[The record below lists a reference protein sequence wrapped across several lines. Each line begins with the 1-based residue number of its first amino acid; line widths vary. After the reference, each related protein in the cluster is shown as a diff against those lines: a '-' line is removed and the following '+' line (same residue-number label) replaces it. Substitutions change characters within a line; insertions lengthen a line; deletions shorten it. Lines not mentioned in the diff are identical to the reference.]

1 MDPGLAPALVAA
13 GTVFALGA
21 VSPGPSLAVVLRN
34 TFEGGRGRGVACAV
48 GHGLGFGL
56 YAILAVFGLVA
67 VMGLSERAIDAM
79 RLLGAAVLL
88 LFASWSWPT
97 PSAEEDTTHVSEH
110 RQGRSGFLEGMTIA
124 VLNPKIAVFMVAV
137 LSQVLDPS
145 MPWSTRL
152 AVGLLGMG
160 IDTTWYLVVALLLS
174 SDALESRLN
183 AQRDRIGRV
192 LAIAMA
198 LLACWTVWT
207 TLWA

>member
-21 VSPGPSLAVVLRN
+21 ISPGPSLAVVLRN
-34 TFEGGRGRGVACAV
+34 TFEGGRRRGVACAI
-48 GHGLGFGL
+48 GHGLGFGI
-56 YAILAVFGLVA
+56 YAMLAVFSLVA
-67 VMGLSERAIDAM
+67 VMGLTEHGMDVM

-88 LFASWSWPT
+88 LFASWSWPKTT
-97 PSAEEDTTHVSEH
+97 PELDAAEVVMDQS
-110 RQGRSGFLEGMTIA
+110 GRNGFAEGMTIA

-145 MPWSTRL
+145 MPWSTRV
-152 AVGLLGMG
+152 AVGLLGMT

-174 SDALESRLN
+174 SEALEARLK
-183 AQRDRIGRV
+183 AQRDRIGRI
-192 LAIAMA
+192 LATTMA

-207 TLWA
+207 TLVS

>member
-1 MDPGLAPALVAA
+1 
-13 GTVFALGA
+13 
-21 VSPGPSLAVVLRN
+21 
-34 TFEGGRGRGVACAV
+34 
-48 GHGLGFGL
+48 
-56 YAILAVFGLVA
+56 
-67 VMGLSERAIDAM
+67 M
-79 RLLGAAVLL
+79 RLFGAAVLL

-97 PSAEEDTTHVSEH
+97 PSAKEGESEAMEH
-110 RQGRSGFLEGMTIA
+110 RHGRSGFLEGVTIA

-183 AQRDRIGRV
+183 AQRARIGRV

-198 LLACWTVWT
+198 LLACWTVWS
-207 TLWA
+207 TLWP

>member
-21 VSPGPSLAVVLRN
+21 ISPGPSLAVVLRN
-34 TFEGGRGRGVACAV
+34 TFEGGRRRGVACAI
-48 GHGLGFGL
+48 GHGLGFGI
-56 YAILAVFGLVA
+56 YAMLAVFSLVA
-67 VMGLSERAIDAM
+67 VMGLTEHGMDVM

-88 LFASWSWPT
+88 LFASWSWPKTT
-97 PSAEEDTTHVSEH
+97 PEVDAAEVVRD
-110 RQGRSGFLEGMTIA
+110 QGGRNGFAEGMTIA

-145 MPWSTRL
+145 MPWSTRV
-152 AVGLLGMG
+152 AVGLLGMT

-174 SDALESRLN
+174 SEALEARLK
-183 AQRDRIGRV
+183 AQRDRIGRI
-192 LAIAMA
+192 LATTMA

-207 TLWA
+207 TLVS

>member
-21 VSPGPSLAVVLRN
+21 ISPGPSLAVVLRN
-34 TFEGGRGRGVACAV
+34 TFEGGRRRGVACAI
-48 GHGLGFGL
+48 GHGLGFGI
-56 YAILAVFGLVA
+56 YAMLAVFSLVA
-67 VMGLSERAIDAM
+67 VMGLTEHGMDVM

-88 LFASWSWPT
+88 LFASWSWPKPT
-97 PSAEEDTTHVSEH
+97 PEVDAAEGVMD
-110 RQGRSGFLEGMTIA
+110 QGGRNGFAEGMTIA

-145 MPWSTRL
+145 MPWSTRV
-152 AVGLLGMG
+152 AVGLLGMT

-174 SDALESRLN
+174 SEALEARLK
-183 AQRDRIGRV
+183 AQRDRIGRI
-192 LAIAMA
+192 LATTMA

-207 TLWA
+207 TLVS

>member
-21 VSPGPSLAVVLRN
+21 ISPGPSLAVVLRN
-34 TFEGGRGRGVACAV
+34 TFEGGRRRGVACAI
-48 GHGLGFGL
+48 GHGLGFGI
-56 YAILAVFGLVA
+56 YAMLAVFSLVA
-67 VMGLSERAIDAM
+67 VMGLTEHGMDVM

-88 LFASWSWPT
+88 LFASWSWPKTT
-97 PSAEEDTTHVSEH
+97 PELDAAEVVMDQS
-110 RQGRSGFLEGMTIA
+110 GRNGFAEGMTIA

-145 MPWSTRL
+145 MPWSTRV
-152 AVGLLGMG
+152 AVGLLGMT

-174 SDALESRLN
+174 SEALEARLK
-183 AQRDRIGRV
+183 AQRDRIGRI
-192 LAIAMA
+192 LATTMV

-207 TLWA
+207 TLVS

>member
-1 MDPGLAPALVAA
+1 MDPGLAPALFAA

-34 TFEGGRGRGVACAV
+34 TFEGGRSRGVACAV

-67 VMGLSERAIDAM
+67 VMGLTPQAMNGM
-79 RLLGAAVLL
+79 RLAGAGLLL
-88 LFASWSWPT
+88 LFARWSWPAPDDEESPST
-97 PSAEEDTTHVSEH
+97 PQTSSA
-110 RQGRSGFLEGMTIA
+110 RGGFVEGATIA

-152 AVGLLGMG
+152 AVGMLGMI
-160 IDTTWYLVVALLLS
+160 IDTTWYLIVALLLS
-174 SDALESRLN
+174 SGALEERLL
-183 AQRDRIGRV
+183 AQRRNITMGLSCTMV
-192 LAIAMA
+192 
-198 LLACWTVWT
+198 LLAVWTVWR